1 MNAQRAEKEHQRMT
15 QTNVKRLILQFGAPT
30 MLGLFVIALY
40 TLADALFVSHLGTV
54 AGAAVGVTFAIPALL
69 QAVGYTL
76 GMGAGSLLSRA
87 LGEKNTETAGKYVRA
102 SLLSSF
108 LIGCIILAVGLAF
121 GKEIMQLLG
130 AGERVFPYALA
141 YSRFLFWSA
150 PFMCASFVAS
160 QLLRAEGKAVW
171 SAVGLTVG
179 SACNILLDAVF
190 IDGLKMGIEGASLA
204 TLISQILSLSV
215 LLSAYLFRKSQIP
228 LFESLSVRDYLC
240 LGKIFLNGLPSLFRQ
255 GLIAVSTVLISH
267 ATAAWSD
274 AAVAAVSIVNR
285 LFLLAFS
292 ICLGIGQGMMPV
304 VGFNYGFKKY
314 ERVRKAYR
322 FSLLLSSALMLAVSI
337 PLLIFAPQ
345 ILSWFRNDAEVIAIG
360 ARALRLQGAVL
371 VLHGLV
377 TCTIMLLQALGHPF
391 WGTLLATARQGL
403 FFLPLIYWITQQ
415 HGVSAV
421 IWVQPIADLL
431 TFLFAIPFVAF
442 SLRYLAKKEKI
453 RSQN

>member
-1 MNAQRAEKEHQRMT
+1 MRAQISEKKHQKMT
-15 QTNVKRLILQFGAPT
+15 QTDIKHLIWEFGAPT

-40 TLADALFVSHLGTV
+40 SLADALFVSHLGTV
-54 AGAAVGVTFAIPALL
+54 AGAAVGVSFAIPALL

-76 GMGAGSLLSRA
+76 GMGSGSLISRC
-87 LGEKNTETAGKYVRA
+87 LGEKSTEKAGKYARI
-102 SLLSSF
+102 SLFSAV
-108 LIGCIILAVGLAF
+108 LIGCVILAVGLLF
-121 GKEIMQLLG
+121 NEKIMRLLG
-130 AGERVFPYALA
+130 AGESVFPYALS

-204 TLISQILSLSV
+204 TWISQTVSLAV
-215 LLSAYLFRKSQIP
+215 LLSAYLFRKSQISI
-228 LFESLSVRDYLC
+228 FQAMSIQDFFI
-240 LGKIFLNGLPSLFRQ
+240 LGKIILNGLPSLLRQ
-255 GLIAVSTVLISH
+255 GLIALSTVLISH

-304 VGFNYGFKKY
+304 VGFNYGYKKY
-314 ERVRKAYR
+314 ERVRQAYR
-322 FSLLLSSALMLAVSI
+322 FSLLLSSLLMLVISL
-337 PLLIFAPQ
+337 PLFGFAPQ
-345 ILSWFRNDAEVIAIG
+345 IIAWFRDDPEVIAIG
-360 ARALRLQGAVL
+360 ARALRLQSAVL

-377 TCTIMLLQALGHPF
+377 TCTIMLLQAIGHPF
-391 WGTLLATARQGL
+391 WGTLLASARQGL
-403 FFLPLIYWITQQ
+403 FFLPLIFWILQGF
-415 HGVSAV
+415 GVSAI
-421 IWVQPIADLL
+421 IWVQPISDVF
-431 TFLFAIPFVAF
+431 TFLFAIPFVCF
-442 SLRYLAKKEKI
+442 SFRYLKRKEKI